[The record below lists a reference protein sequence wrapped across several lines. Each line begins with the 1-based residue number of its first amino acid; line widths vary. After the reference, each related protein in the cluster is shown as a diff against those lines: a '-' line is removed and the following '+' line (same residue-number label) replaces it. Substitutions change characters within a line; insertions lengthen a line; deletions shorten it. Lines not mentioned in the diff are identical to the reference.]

1 MSRKLSRRLFLSVGT
16 AATLIVGSQLLSS
29 CGPSANVTQDNA
41 TPDTT
46 AQQEINLYSSRHYNT
61 DNELY
66 AKFTSETGIK
76 VNLIEGKADEL
87 LERLKSE
94 GENSPADVFMTA
106 DIARLWR
113 AEEDGVFQSIQS
125 ELLTTN
131 IPNYLRSPEGL
142 WFGITKRARVIMYNK
157 DKVKPEDLSTYEALA
172 DPKWK
177 DRIVIR
183 SSSNEYNQSLIAS
196 LIVADGEEKTL
207 EWAKGFVS
215 NFARPPQGNDTA
227 QIQAVASGEAD
238 LTLANTYYLARLL
251 ESDDPSQKAIA
262 EKIGI
267 FFPNQNGRGAH
278 INISG
283 LGVVKSAPNKD
294 AAVKFIEF
302 LASEPAQTFLAQ
314 NNYEYP
320 VLAGIPLNTAVASFG
335 EFKADETDLVKF
347 GPAIAPGVKIMN
359 EAGWK

>member
-1 MSRKLSRRLFLSVGT
+1 MVRKLSRRLFLSVGT
-16 AATLIVGSQLLSS
+16 AATIVVSSQLLSS
-29 CGPSANVTQDNA
+29 CGQSTDVAPTEQSVV
-41 TPDTT
+41 
-46 AQQEINLYSSRHYNT
+46 NLYSSRHYNT

-66 AKFTSETGIK
+66 DQFTAATGIK

-87 LERLKSE
+87 LERIKSE
-94 GENSPADVFMTA
+94 GENSPADVFMTV

-113 AEEDGVFQSIQS
+113 AEGEGIFQPVQS
-125 ELLTTN
+125 EILTTN
-131 IPNYLRSPEGL
+131 IPSYLRSPKNL
-142 WFGITKRARVIMYNK
+142 WFGLTKRARVIMYNK
-157 DKVKPEDLSTYEALA
+157 DNVKPADLSTYEALA
-172 DPKWK
+172 TPQWR

-183 SSSNEYNQSLIAS
+183 SSSNEYNQSLVAS
-196 LIVADGEEKTL
+196 LIVADGQEQTL
-207 EWAKGFVS
+207 AWAQGFVN
-215 NFARPPQGNDTA
+215 NFARSPQGNDTA

-251 ESDDPSQKAIA
+251 ESDDPSQTAIA
-262 EKIGI
+262 DKIGI

-278 INISG
+278 VNVSGVGVIN
-283 LGVVKSAPNKD
+283 SAPNKD

-320 VLAGIPLNTAVASFG
+320 VLAGVSLNKAVASFG
-335 EFKADETDLVKF
+335 DFKADETNIDRF
-347 GPAIAPGVKIMN
+347 GPAIAPAVQIMN